1 MPSPENTISIIELR
15 KATLKQIRETLS
27 EMEDVST
34 CKLSTANARRVHG
47 LLDLYL
53 GTLPKTYR
61 GITK

>member
-1 MPSPENTISIIELR
+1 MPSPENTISIIALR

-27 EMEDVST
+27 EIEEVST
-34 CKLSTANARRVHG
+34 CKLSTANTKRVQG

-61 GITK
+61 GDIK

>member
-27 EMEDVST
+27 EMEDISA
-34 CKLSTANARRVHG
+34 CKLSTANARRVQG

-61 GITK
+61 GNTK